1 MIYIVF
7 CMHDNMPP
15 QQLKVFTDKQL
26 SWDYGEWLIDNYKD
40 GLVIYLEREADEWK
54 LPLQ

>member
-7 CMHDNMPP
+7 CMYDNMLP

-26 SWDYGEWLIDNYKD
+26 SWDYEEWLIDSYKD
-40 GLVIYLEREADEWK
+40 GPVIYLEREADEWK
-54 LPLQ
+54 FPLQ